1 MRRGFKAWCERT
13 ADEYRQAL
21 DIPLEEAL
29 DPQAFAAFLDVRVL
43 TPKEVPDVSKASLKQ
58 LAVTDRDSW
67 SAITMSQSGI
77 NLVIL
82 NSSQTVARQANSLVH
97 ELAHIILNHKAA
109 KAQVSAEGLLFRAQ
123 FDKEQEDEADWL
135 AGCILVPGE
144 GLLQAYRRGH
154 SPPLLAQQFG
164 VSQDLI
170 NWRLR
175 MTGTQKRVRGF
186 AAI

>member
-21 DIPLEEAL
+21 GIPLEEAL

-58 LAVTDRDSW
+58 LTVTDRDSW

-97 ELAHIILNHKAA
+97 ELAHIILNHKAD
-109 KAQVSAEGLLFRAQ
+109 KAQVSAGRFAIPRTVRQ
-123 FDKEQEDEADWL
+123 
-135 AGCILVPGE
+135 G
-144 GLLQAYRRGH
+144 RG
-154 SPPLLAQQFG
+154 
-164 VSQDLI
+164 
-170 NWRLR
+170 R
-175 MTGTQKRVRGF
+175 
-186 AAI
+186 